1 MKMTEVKQAVYKLT
15 GTQTTQ
21 ELRRE
26 HPRLTDGLD
35 LRYKAHWLS
44 ILEEVRT
51 LKQTPDLSLDDLE
64 RSEQMLKNS
73 LFKVGAL
80 AGRSQ
85 DELEI
90 DWHRIQLEA
99 QVADIH
105 LEEL

>member
-1 MKMTEVKQAVYKLT
+1 
-15 GTQTTQ
+15 
-21 ELRRE
+21 
-26 HPRLTDGLD
+26 
-35 LRYKAHWLS
+35 
-44 ILEEVRT
+44 
-51 LKQTPDLSLDDLE
+51 
-64 RSEQMLKNS
+64 MLKNS